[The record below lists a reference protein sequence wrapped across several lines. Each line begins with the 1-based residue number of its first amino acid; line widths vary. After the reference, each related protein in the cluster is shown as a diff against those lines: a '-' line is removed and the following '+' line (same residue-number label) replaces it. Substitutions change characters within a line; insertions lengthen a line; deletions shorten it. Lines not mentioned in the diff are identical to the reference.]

1 MLLQLSFN
9 ITFDISNLFNTQNI
23 SNSIHVYQ
31 RKIASNHLIYGHI
44 VNKNVMK
51 TVFSFV
57 TLDFLHFTYK
67 ILNNIDFV
75 SCIHAKTEWSMYM
88 KIINIAK
95 IYVLIH

>member
-1 MLLQLSFN
+1 MHFLYSSGVFNQIFEQFTICFLQLSFN
-9 ITFDISNLFNTQNI
+9 ITFNISNLFNTQNI

-44 VNKNVMK
+44 VNKTVMK

-75 SCIHAKTEWSMYM
+75 SGIHA
-88 KIINIAK
+88 
-95 IYVLIH
+95 